1 MTRGKSGI
9 IVAALALVAV
19 VAVTAGF
26 TNAPKSRNAGTVYL
40 AEISP
45 LTGPLS
51 FVGKD
56 QREIIAADVNYINAH
71 GGIKGRKL
79 VVDAFDD
86 GSNPSTG
93 VVEFQKVASDPKYLG
108 VLGSGFS
115 SVSLAIQPLVVQ
127 AHIPYI
133 SLGAAAAQA
142 YPPKPYFYMTTATT
156 RLFAYAMAKY
166 LRSKHITRIALM
178 GDNGA
183 FGREGTSNVDA
194 LANRFGFTIT
204 DRIIFP
210 LTSTS
215 FTAEL
220 SKVKD
225 SNAQALWIWNAT
237 TLAVTIV
244 KQARQL
250 GLPQQ
255 LVLSGGNASP
265 LFLGPA
271 CPEANGAY
279 IDTYLGNVHSFL
291 PKSNPSKALGNTVE
305 KLIGHSASTF
315 HYDGF
320 TAVEMFKKA
329 MQIGGFSRDGINN
342 ALERKMR
349 GFVGPGGKY
358 YYSPVNHAGLQVAS
372 MVVSR
377 IGGCQLR
384 ALSGPALKPKSK
396 KK

>member
-1 MTRGKSGI
+1 MKRRTVG
-9 IVAALALVAV
+9 VVATAAALLAV
-19 VAVTAGF
+19 VAITAGF
-26 TNAPKSRNAGTVYL
+26 TDAPRSTQAGPVYL

-56 QREIIAADVNYINAH
+56 QREIIAADVDSINAH

-79 VVDAFDD
+79 VVDVFDD
-86 GSNPSTG
+86 SSNPSQG
-93 VVEFQKVASDPKYLG
+93 VINFQKVASDPKYIG

-127 AHIPYI
+127 ARIPYI
-133 SLGAAAAQA
+133 SLGSAAAQA
-142 YPPKPYFYMTTATT
+142 YPPRPYFFMTTATT
-156 RLFAYAMAKY
+156 RLFAYSMAKF
-166 LRSKHITRIALM
+166 LRSKGIKRIVVM

-183 FGREGTSNVDA
+183 FGREGTANVDQ
-194 LANRFGFTIT
+194 LANRFGFTIV

-210 LTSTS
+210 LTSTT

-225 SNAQALWIWNAT
+225 SGAQALWLFNAT

-250 GLPQQ
+250 QLPQQ

-279 IDTYLGNVHSFL
+279 ISTYLGNVYPFL
-291 PKSNPSKALGNTVE
+291 PKSNPSKAEAAKTV
-305 KLIGHSASTF
+305 KLLGHSASTF
-315 HYDGF
+315 HYDGY
-320 TAVEMFKKA
+320 TAVQLYKRA
-329 MQIGGFSRDGINN
+329 MEIGGFTRDGINN

-349 GFVGPGGKY
+349 GFVGPGGRY
-358 YYSPVNHAGLQVAS
+358 YYSPVNHAGLQVGS
-372 MVVSR
+372 MVISQ
-377 IGGCQLR
+377 IGGCELR
-384 ALSGPALKPKSK
+384 ALSGPALKPRK